1 MKQELLTDRYKEK
14 ISGVLGCLDRVIIQ
28 GDLPRINYPQGM
40 EWHLYK
46 NEIKIF
52 DYPKYAQS
60 IRDELKEYVGNLA
73 RSHGLKPIDGNRRGI
88 DKEDIAASELKKK
101 KDANGDGEVKG
112 LFCIIW
118 AMESCPSFKPMYD
131 DKNKYPY
138 LKYQE
143 RQCLHYYFYF
153 MDEYL
158 GLCFVRVPTWL
169 PFRLKVYFNGHNW
182 LASRLDEE
190 GIGYKMIDNAFS
202 SIEDFKRAQEISDSF
217 DVKELHK
224 FLDQFAQIYCPLY
237 KYFCDSYHWS
247 VFQVEYA
254 TDIVF
259 RRQKDLQEIYHNLV
273 KTAIHT
279 VEPENIATFL
289 GRKLNSRYKGEMGN
303 NYQVRLEGRCVKH
316 MMGPVSIK
324 MYDKY
329 QLILRLETTGNDI
342 RFFKHYRKVD
352 KKDGTTPI
360 KFTSMKKYI
369 YSIGPLIEIM
379 KASNRRYLEFISAID
394 DKRLGCKR
402 LEKVTRRIEK
412 NKRGYKGINFF
423 SEDDLKLM
431 EIVSRGEFN
440 IYGFKNKDI
449 RKHLP
454 NKNSGQISRLL
465 KRLILHGLIKKAR
478 NCYKYYLTK
487 LGKHVVLT
495 AMKIRELIIVPEL
508 NY

>member
-1 MKQELLTDRYKEK
+1 MKLELLTDRYEKK
-14 ISGVLGCLDRVIIQ
+14 ISGVLGCFDRLIIQ

-46 NEIKIF
+46 NNIRIF

-60 IRDELKEYVGNLA
+60 IRDELKKYVENLA
-73 RSHGLKPIDGNRRGI
+73 RSHGLKPIDGNRRGL

-101 KDANGDGEVKG
+101 KDANGDDEVKG

-131 DKNKYPY
+131 DKDKRPY

-153 MDEYL
+153 MDDYL

-182 LASRLDEE
+182 LASRLEEE
-190 GIGYKMIDNAFS
+190 GIGYKMLDNAFL
-202 SIEDFKRAQEISDSF
+202 SIDDFKRAQEISDSF
-217 DVKELHK
+217 DVKKLHK
-224 FLDQFAQIYCPLY
+224 FLDQFAQIYCPSY
-237 KYFCDSYHWS
+237 KYFCDSYHWT

-259 RRQKDLQEIYHNLV
+259 RRQKDLQEIYQNLV
-273 KTAIHT
+273 ETAIHT
-279 VEPENIATFL
+279 VKPENIATFL
-289 GRKLNSRYKGEMGN
+289 GRKLDGRYKGEMGN
-303 NYQVRLEGRCVKH
+303 NYQIRLEGSRIKH

-369 YSIGPLIEIM
+369 YSIAPLIDLM
-379 KASNRRYLEFISAID
+379 KASNRRYLEFISAIE

-402 LEKVTRRIEK
+402 LAKVTKRVKK
-412 NKRGYKGINFF
+412 NRRGYRGINFF
-423 SEDDLKLM
+423 SEGDIAILK
-431 EIVSRGEFN
+431 IVSRAEFN
-440 IYGFKNKDI
+440 ISGFRNKDI
-449 RKHLP
+449 RRHLTS
-454 NKNSGQISRLL
+454 KNNGQISRLL
-465 KRLILHGLIKKAR
+465 KRLRLHGLIKKAGR
-478 NCYKYYLTK
+478 TYKYYLTK
-487 LGKHVVLT
+487 LGKYVALT
-495 AMKIRELIIVPEL
+495 AMKIRELVITPAL